1 MNKENTDFWLSLERE
16 RHDQSWKQ
24 KPQPYVAPTVAVV
37 EKKETKK
44 QRMVRDQ
51 LFFDAGRYK
60 AGARDPIAV
69 AAWDKLSRGKN
80 NG

>member
-24 KPQPYVAPTVAVV
+24 KPQPYVAPVVTVV

-60 AGARDPIAV
+60 AGARDEKAMN
-69 AAWDKLSRGKN
+69 AWIKLSRGKN